1 MATKTMNMFL
11 VLVTSTV
18 LAIGVVSAHEKTDS
32 MGLAHEKTDS
42 MRLAARDAITL
53 AVSEISNTQ
62 KFINTIPRLKTVET
76 AAMPDETALVS
87 CAVGLI
93 DSLSNA
99 HSALQRM
106 RHLNKAT
113 ISFIDADVDA
123 WKSAVLSRIA
133 SFNNVCQV
141 GLKDVDKTIVVM
153 LNRKL
158 EDVMIL
164 ASNVIKHV
172 SDLKLN

>member
-1 MATKTMNMFL
+1 MATKNMIMIL
-11 VLVTSTV
+11 VLVISTI
-18 LAIGVVSAHEKTDS
+18 LAIGVVSAQKETN
-32 MGLAHEKTDS
+32 S

-76 AAMPDETALVS
+76 AMPNEAALGS
-87 CAVGLI
+87 CVVGLI

-99 HSALQRM
+99 HSVLQRM

-113 ISFIDADVDA
+113 LPFIDSDVDA
-123 WKSAVLSRIA
+123 LMSAVVSRIA

-141 GLKDVDKTIVVM
+141 GLKDVDKTIVLM

-158 EDVMIL
+158 EDIMML
-164 ASNVIKHV
+164 SNNVINHV
-172 SDLKLN
+172 SEIKRTEQLIKNSG